1 MSAQMN
7 ARRARAKAARK
18 ASKEGKKHKLS
29 DTAAEFKIPAATA
42 TSSSSGSGSSGGSS
56 GGDSSPDGETVA
68 KKTKK
73 SAKPPPATAFGHQK
87 EAKAA
92 KVAKTIQDD
101 PTKSEVY
108 KRLFSTHETAL
119 NQPKGNWVT
128 FDPRYN

>member
-18 ASKEGKKHKLS
+18 ASKEGKKHKLA

-42 TSSSSGSGSSGGSS
+42 TSSSSGSGS
-56 GGDSSPDGETVA
+56 GDSSPDGETAA
-68 KKTKK
+68 KKAKK

-108 KRLFSTHETAL
+108 KRLFSTHQTAL

>member
-1 MSAQMN
+1 LYFADLMSAQMN

-42 TSSSSGSGSSGGSS
+42 TSSSSGSGS
-56 GGDSSPDGETVA
+56 GDSSPDGETAA
-68 KKTKK
+68 KKAKK
-73 SAKPPPATAFGHQK
+73 SAKPPATAFGHQK

-92 KVAKTIQDD
+92 KVVKTIQDD

-108 KRLFSTHETAL
+108 KRLFSTHQTAL

>member
-7 ARRARAKAARK
+7 ARRARAKALRK
-18 ASKEGKKHKLS
+18 ASKEGKKHKLTE
-29 DTAAEFKIPAATA
+29 TAAATVFKIPNADATA
-42 TSSSSGSGSSGGSS
+42 TSSSSGSG
-56 GGDSSPDGETVA
+56 DSSPDGETAA
-68 KKTKK
+68 KKAKK
-73 SAKPPPATAFGHQK
+73 AAPATGFGHQK
-87 EAKAA
+87 EAKA

-108 KRLFSTHETAL
+108 KRLFSSHHTAL